1 MWILRYIKGTI
12 DLGIHLTACSSLT
25 LHAFFDANW
34 AGCPDDRRSTTGYC
48 IFIGPNLV
56 SWSCKKQPTVARSSA
71 EAEYLA
77 LACIAAEVTWLCSFL
92 HELQVSTQ
100 DPCLLY
106 YGNISATC
114 IAANLVFHARTKHI
128 EIDYHFIRDL
138 ITTGALK
145 VQFVCTD
152 NQTADI
158 FKKGLASSRFSLLR
172 NKLMVHFLPIS
183 LRGTVKWFLDL
194 IGCLN

>member
-1 MWILRYIKGTI
+1 MKRILRYIKGTI
-12 DLGIHLTACSSLT
+12 DLGIHLMACSSLT
-25 LHAFFDANW
+25 LHAFSDADW
-34 AGCPDDRRSTTGYC
+34 AGCLDDHRSTTDYC
-48 IFIGPNLV
+48 IFIGPNFV
-56 SWSCKKQPTVARSSA
+56 SWSCKKQPTMARSSA
-71 EAEYLA
+71 EVEYHA
-77 LACIAAEVTWLCSFL
+77 LACTAAEITWLHSLL

-106 YGNISATC
+106 CDNVSATC
-114 IAANLVFHARTKHI
+114 IAANPVFHVRTKHI

-145 VQFVCTD
+145 VQFVCID

-172 NKLMVHFLPIS
+172 NKLMVHSLLIS
-183 LRGTVKWFLDL
+183 LQETIK
-194 IGCLN
+194 